1 MLMSFELY
9 PIPKLSNYVA
19 LLSLK
24 YIATNVFP
32 ILAYL
37 LGFITYGASFAA
49 GKLFLE

>member
-37 LGFITYGASFAA
+37 LEFITYGASFAA